1 MLWVFRIIKH
11 LKLSIKKRGWSM
23 MKTKTKQKCFTK
35 RRFTLIE
42 MMVALGISSMIV
54 ASVVGVMVNV
64 FWIYQDTTADFYLTQ
79 FGRIAREKML
89 RGENAKFG
97 MREASWES
105 FDNTAATVKYKT
117 DDDTSDPYTS
127 GNTATSLFQIENQLP
142 ANFGGIDAGDMIMA
156 DLTIEQQKIE
166 TSDDDTFYKIYKE
179 QRGVNV
185 YTLLKLVISGKSY
198 LAEHKIGA
206 TIIND

>member
-1 MLWVFRIIKH
+1 M
-11 LKLSIKKRGWSM
+11 
-23 MKTKTKQKCFTK
+23 TKTGTNLQRFTK

-42 MMVALGISSMIV
+42 TMVALGISSLMV
-54 ASVVGVMVNV
+54 ASVIGVMVNV

-97 MREASWES
+97 MREASWGS
-105 FDNTAATVKYKT
+105 FDNTASTVKYKT
-117 DDDTSDPYTS
+117 DDDTADPYTS
-127 GNTATSLFQIENQLP
+127 GTTADSLFEIVDQLP
-142 ANFGGIDAGDMIMA
+142 ANFGGVDAGDMIMA

-179 QRGVNV
+179 QRGINV